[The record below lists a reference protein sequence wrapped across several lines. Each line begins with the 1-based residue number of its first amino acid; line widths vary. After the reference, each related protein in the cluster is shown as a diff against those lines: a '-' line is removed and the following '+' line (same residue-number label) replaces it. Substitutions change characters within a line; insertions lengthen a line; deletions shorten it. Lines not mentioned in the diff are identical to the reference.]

1 MSIRYY
7 YQENQGIHVAY
18 NFAVAHCDSFA
29 ISSIDSDDALLPTAL
44 KVLYEEWQKIPD
56 KENFKGIVGRCIDP
70 ETGKIIGSQ
79 LPYSP
84 FDVHAM
90 DMRYK
95 YKIQGEMWGFNRTAV
110 MRQYPFPTPDPR
122 MRYCTEA
129 LVWFEMGKKY
139 KERIV
144 SVPMR
149 LYYRDAANAITA
161 RSYNRSTA
169 NYFLWVYGV
178 NNMLPYLFYSPK
190 EVIRQY
196 VGISMDG
203 FRTSRSVGTILRD
216 AKNLKRKLLV
226 LLMMPIG
233 WTLSKL

>member
-1 MSIRYY
+1 
-7 YQENQGIHVAY
+7 
-18 NFAVAHCDSFA
+18 
-29 ISSIDSDDALLPTAL
+29 
-44 KVLYEEWQKIPD
+44 
-56 KENFKGIVGRCIDP
+56 
-70 ETGKIIGSQ
+70 
-79 LPYSP
+79 
-84 FDVHAM
+84 M

-110 MRQYPFPTPDPR
+110 MLQYPFPTPDPR
-122 MRYCTEA
+122 MRYCPEA

-216 AKNLKRKLLV
+216 AKNLKR
-226 LLMMPIG
+226 
-233 WTLSKL
+233 